1 MRILGWA
8 ALAATLAIA
17 GQVQAR
23 ITRLE
28 IIRTEPAFG
37 GQTFGAVGAYEHVI
51 AVAHGEID
59 PAEPGNAVIQDI
71 GLAPRNAAG
80 HVEYSTQVELLKPA
94 DMARGNGVVMMEV
107 VNRGNKLAARELQRR
122 RR

>member
-37 GQTFGAVGAYEHVI
+37 GQTFGTVGAYEHVI

-59 PAEPGNAVIQDI
+59 PAEPGNALIQN
-71 GLAPRNAAG
+71 GESRHRPQRN
-80 HVEYSTQVELLKPA
+80 HL
-94 DMARGNGVVMMEV
+94 
-107 VNRGNKLAARELQRR
+107 ARESAPITF
-122 RR
+122 